1 MAGSEPGAPGRS
13 GSAARLAPL
22 GPDQLRQVLEQV
34 AQAQPPPS
42 VPRAAPQSGPRAQ
55 LARPP
60 RPLPPQQL
68 ETICVT
74 VTSGE
79 TKGQEGPKPQLATV
93 HPRTAR
99 PSQPPGRHCRVLGLS
114 VASPRLPRAQPLLSA
129 RPQPP
134 VQVLLQRPLPAL
146 RPVPAVRLVAP
157 QAPNGLGATSAPQS
171 TSGQPAVTSVSS
183 SSANLFISNLHTK
196 HTEKLK
202 KPFKVKTRSGRIS
215 RPPRYKAK
223 DYKFIRMEDLADSHP
238 SDSDDYSEL
247 SVEEEEEQRDKQ
259 ALFDLPSSSLRPRA
273 FRCQTCGK
281 SYIGKGGLARHFK
294 LQPGHGQP
302 QPEPLLSEEAKG
314 SMARGCAEGPTPPGS
329 STPAPL
335 SAEGA
340 PSARGGPQN
349 GQPME
354 GEAALVTEPAD
365 GRYSALWESERHP
378 GPERGYAPA
387 PAGQSRAAR
396 SRAGLQEVEK
406 GHLAQPLFPAVYK
419 EFEELHQMVKKM
431 CQDYLRGPSP
441 RSQEPL
447 EIKDPET
454 APRCTEGLRR
464 LRGRLSVLHLCSSG
478 GRVLGNHGG
487 IPAQGG
493 NTHRRHPTRV
503 PWPGGQ
509 PAEEGERD
517 RRGDTDFSEKAQKGS
532 SAPGAPRGFRLQ
544 WRPEDVPGRPAR
556 VRRCVV
562 TAVTQ
567 GPAFQPEPLWPHL
580 REPCPPVSQELYLGF
595 PMFCRSYAS
604 PGISRSWRFSWVP
617 C

>member
-42 VPRAAPQSGPRAQ
+42 VPRAAPQPGPRAQ
-55 LARPP
+55 LVRPP

-79 TKGQEGPKPQLATV
+79 TKGQERPKPQLATV

-134 VQVLLQRPLPAL
+134 VQVLLQRSLPAL
-146 RPVPAVRLVAP
+146 QPVPAVRLVAP
-157 QAPNGLGATSAPQS
+157 QAPNGLGATSAPQP

-183 SSANLFISNLHTK
+183 SSANLFSSNLHTK
-196 HTEKLK
+196 DTEKLK

-302 QPEPLLSEEAKG
+302 PPEPLLSEKAQG
-314 SMARGCAEGPTPPGS
+314 SMARGCAEGRPRGPTPPGP

-340 PSARGGPQN
+340 PSARGGPQVL
-349 GQPME
+349 QQC
-354 GEAALVTEPAD
+354 ALEDLVELALPRLAQAVTVYEFLLTKA
-365 GRYSALWESERHP
+365 SA
-378 GPERGYAPA
+378 
-387 PAGQSRAAR
+387 
-396 SRAGLQEVEK
+396 EK
-406 GHLAQPLFPAVYK
+406 GHQPVFPAVYK

-447 EIKDPET
+447 EIKDPEVAESLGIAEEFLRKEETHTDDGIGHSCSGREASPPKREDET
-454 APRCTEGLRR
+454 AGETLTSAKRPRRAALPQEPPEA
-464 LRGRLSVLHLCSSG
+464 SACSG
-478 GRVLGNHGG
+478 QRT
-487 IPAQGG
+487 PAAS
-493 NTHRRHPTRV
+493 
-503 PWPGGQ
+503 PGGQ
-509 PAEEGERD
+509 QGFAPGVNGTACPRREEGHTTPRSA
-517 RRGDTDFSEKAQKGS
+517 GNS
-532 SAPGAPRGFRLQ
+532 STG
-544 WRPEDVPGRPAR
+544 W
-556 VRRCVV
+556 
-562 TAVTQ
+562 
-567 GPAFQPEPLWPHL
+567 
-580 REPCPPVSQELYLGF
+580 
-595 PMFCRSYAS
+595 AS
-604 PGISRSWRFSWVP
+604 S
-617 C
+617 

>member
-1 MAGSEPGAPGRS
+1 
-13 GSAARLAPL
+13 
-22 GPDQLRQVLEQV
+22 
-34 AQAQPPPS
+34 
-42 VPRAAPQSGPRAQ
+42 
-55 LARPP
+55 
-60 RPLPPQQL
+60 
-68 ETICVT
+68 
-74 VTSGE
+74 
-79 TKGQEGPKPQLATV
+79 
-93 HPRTAR
+93 
-99 PSQPPGRHCRVLGLS
+99 
-114 VASPRLPRAQPLLSA
+114 
-129 RPQPP
+129 
-134 VQVLLQRPLPAL
+134 
-146 RPVPAVRLVAP
+146 
-157 QAPNGLGATSAPQS
+157 
-171 TSGQPAVTSVSS
+171 
-183 SSANLFISNLHTK
+183 
-196 HTEKLK
+196 
-202 KPFKVKTRSGRIS
+202 
-215 RPPRYKAK
+215 
-223 DYKFIRMEDLADSHP
+223 MEDLADSHP

-396 SRAGLQEVEK
+396 SRAGLQEVLQHCGLEDLVELALPRLAQAVTVYEFLLTKVEK

-447 EIKDPET
+447 EIKDPEV
-454 APRCTEGLRR
+454 AESLGITEEFLRKEETHTDGIR
-464 LRGRLSVLHLCSSG
+464 HACRGREASPPKRENETAGETLTSAKRPRRAALPQEPPEASACSG
-478 GRVLGNHGG
+478 GQR
-487 IPAQGG
+487 
-493 NTHRRHPTRV
+493 TS
-503 PWPGGQ
+503 PGGQ
-509 PAEEGERD
+509 QGFAPGVNGTACPWREEGQTTPRSA
-517 RRGDTDFSEKAQKGS
+517 GDS
-532 SAPGAPRGFRLQ
+532 STG
-544 WRPEDVPGRPAR
+544 W
-556 VRRCVV
+556 
-562 TAVTQ
+562 
-567 GPAFQPEPLWPHL
+567 
-580 REPCPPVSQELYLGF
+580 
-595 PMFCRSYAS
+595 AS
-604 PGISRSWRFSWVP
+604 S
-617 C
+617 

>member
-1 MAGSEPGAPGRS
+1 M
-13 GSAARLAPL
+13 LL
-22 GPDQLRQVLEQV
+22 FFLK
-34 AQAQPPPS
+34 
-42 VPRAAPQSGPRAQ
+42 
-55 LARPP
+55 
-60 RPLPPQQL
+60 QL

-79 TKGQEGPKPQLATV
+79 TKGQERPKPQLATV

-99 PSQPPGRHCRVLGLS
+99 PSPPPGRHCRVVGLS

-134 VQVLLQRPLPAL
+134 VRVLLQRPLPAL
-146 RPVPAVRLVAP
+146 QPVPAVRLVAP

-171 TSGQPAVTSVSS
+171 TSDRPAGTSVSS

-247 SVEEEEEQRDKQ
+247 SVEEEEEQGDKQ
-259 ALFDLPSSSLRPRA
+259 ALFGLPSSSLRPRA

-294 LQPGHGQP
+294 LQPGHV
-302 QPEPLLSEEAKG
+302 SEKAKG
-314 SMARGCAEGPTPPGS
+314 STARGCAEGRPRGPTSPGP

-365 GRYSALWESERHP
+365 GCYSALWESERHP

-396 SRAGLQEVEK
+396 SRAGLQEVLQQCALEDLVELALPRLAQAVTVYEFLLTKVEK

-431 CQDYLRGPSP
+431 CQDYVRGPSP
-441 RSQEPL
+441 PSQEPL
-447 EIKDPET
+447 EIKDPEVAESLGITEEFLRKEETHTDDGSRHTCSGREASPPKREIETAGETLTSAKRPRRAALPQEPPEASVCSGGQRTPAASPGGQQGFAPRVNGTACPRREEGHT
-454 APRCTEGLRR
+454 APRSVGDSST
-464 LRGRLSVLHLCSSG
+464 GRASS
-478 GRVLGNHGG
+478 
-487 IPAQGG
+487 
-493 NTHRRHPTRV
+493 
-503 PWPGGQ
+503 
-509 PAEEGERD
+509 
-517 RRGDTDFSEKAQKGS
+517 
-532 SAPGAPRGFRLQ
+532 
-544 WRPEDVPGRPAR
+544 
-556 VRRCVV
+556 
-562 TAVTQ
+562 
-567 GPAFQPEPLWPHL
+567 
-580 REPCPPVSQELYLGF
+580 
-595 PMFCRSYAS
+595 
-604 PGISRSWRFSWVP
+604 
-617 C
+617 